1 MEYKGLSIQ
10 EAARIVIHE
19 KVAKLG
25 GDGGIV
31 GIDNRGNVAMEMN
44 TAGMYRAHIDANGK
58 LTVKI
63 YQDE

>member
-10 EAARIVIHE
+10 EASRIVIHD

-44 TAGMYRAHIDANGK
+44 TPGMYRAHIDADGT